1 MLYTEADVRKSR
13 IRYNLEQLDEAQVA
27 FCKSEARRLQ
37 MMGLNVPDNS
47 LDDCIAEDL
56 RIRNDFHRAQYCA
69 QMDE

>member
-1 MLYTEADVRKSR
+1 
-13 IRYNLEQLDEAQVA
+13 
-27 FCKSEARRLQ
+27 

-47 LDDCIAEDL
+47 LDAWMDCIAEDL